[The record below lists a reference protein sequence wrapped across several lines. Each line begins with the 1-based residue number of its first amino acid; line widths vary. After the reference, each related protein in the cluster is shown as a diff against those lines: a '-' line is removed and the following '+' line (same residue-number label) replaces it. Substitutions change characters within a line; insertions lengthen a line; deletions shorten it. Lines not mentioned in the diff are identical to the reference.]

1 MEPQPQPHQAHP
13 PALHQPLTD
22 PAPCRRNPEH
32 ELKLAVKR
40 GTEVA
45 QVTVTP
51 ELDMNGDGRL
61 GVHLGSNVKYRHT
74 KAASL
79 PAAASAAS
87 KALARCFSQVVGGE
101 RVLGQSCT
109 LENNVETASK
119 ALARCFSQVVGGE
132 HVLGQS
138 CTLENNVE
146 TASKALARCFSQ
158 DVGGEQRVLGRSCT
172 LENNVETASKALAR
186 CFSQEVGGEQR
197 VEQWPS

>member
-1 MEPQPQPHQAHP
+1 M
-13 PALHQPLTD
+13 
-22 PAPCRRNPEH
+22 
-32 ELKLAVKR
+32 
-40 GTEVA
+40 A

-101 RVLGQSCT
+101 QRVLGQSCT
-109 LENNVETASK
+109 LENNFETGSK

-132 HVLGQS
+132 
-138 CTLENNVE
+138 
-146 TASKALARCFSQ
+146 
-158 DVGGEQRVLGRSCT
+158 QR
-172 LENNVETASKALAR
+172 A
-186 CFSQEVGGEQR
+186 
-197 VEQWPS
+197 EQWPS